1 MKHITLKHLIL
12 CGNLAVLGMLAK
24 PLFSP
29 MFNLLT
35 DFIHIPGGSVTAGIS
50 ILFLVFG
57 SILIRR
63 PGTAALMGFL
73 QAVIS
78 LSSGI
83 SAAAGAL
90 VLITY
95 TLPGVM
101 TDLVICSPLPVSM
114 KTKAELAGAL
124 GVLAGA
130 SSTNLLYFH
139 LSLIPFLLFYI
150 FGILSGALGGY
161 LAWVIYC
168 RLPEQYKKGFS
179 TYEKEN

>member
-1 MKHITLKHLIL
+1 MRKITLKQLIL
-12 CGNLAVLGMLAK
+12 CSNLAVLGMLAK

-57 SILIRR
+57 SIMVRK
-63 PGTAALMGFL
+63 PGIAALMGFI

-78 LSSGI
+78 LSAGI
-83 SAAAGAL
+83 SATAGAL

-101 TDLVICSPLPVSM
+101 IDLVVCAPFPLPL
-114 KTKAELAGAL
+114 KTRSVLAGAM

-130 SSTNLLYFH
+130 ASTNLLYFH

-150 FGILSGALGGY
+150 FGILSGGLGGY
-161 LAWVIYC
+161 LAWMIFE
-168 RLPEQYKKGFS
+168 RLPEQFKKGFAN
-179 TYEKEN
+179 YDKEN

>member
-1 MKHITLKHLIL
+1 MRKITLKQLIL

-57 SILIRR
+57 SLLVRK
-63 PGTAALMGFL
+63 PGIAALMGFL

-78 LSSGI
+78 LSAGI

-101 TDLVICSPLPVSM
+101 IDLAVCAPLPVPL
-114 KTKAELAGAL
+114 KTKAVLAGTF

-130 SSTNLLYFH
+130 ASTNLLYFH

-161 LAWVIYC
+161 LAWVILN
-168 RLPEQYKKGFS
+168 RLPEQYKRGFS
-179 TYEKEN
+179 DYDKEN